1 MNPADLLAPFQM
13 GFLFI
18 VVVVVLALLATEAV
32 SIELTSLTTIAL
44 LVLFFHFFPVIGPD
58 GNDRLDLRQ
67 LFSGFANPAL
77 IAVLALLVLGEG
89 LTRTGVLD
97 LAANAVIHWTK
108 SNPFFAVTL
117 MLLVVMAFSAVLNNI
132 PVVVLFIPI
141 MQSLTKRFRQS
152 PSRYMMLL
160 SYASVLGGMTTLIG
174 SSTNL
179 LVSLELDDLGE
190 EAFGFFDFTVPG
202 LVMATCG
209 LVYLLLVAPR
219 LLPDRPAE
227 QGGHE
232 EQGRHFVAQVSV
244 TAGSRLVGLA
254 PVGGIFPAL
263 PDITILMIQRGE
275 RAVLPPFEDVVLEVN
290 DLVVI
295 AATRSALSALAQGEP
310 ELLHPEL
317 VAGAYDL
324 ETTADPSGEE
334 RKAPWLAGGQVQA
347 EVMVRPDSQIVGHT
361 LEEVGFRYKHH
372 CIVLGIERRSRML
385 RERITRI
392 PLKDGDVLLIQGRP
406 EDVDRL
412 RGERSVVLME
422 WSRQPLVTPQ
432 HQRSAAIIFLGVIAA
447 SASGLL
453 PIALAAFCGATA
465 MIATRILSLG
475 DALRVLDRKIVLTI
489 AMALALGAAMQATGG
504 AQFLADS
511 MMAALSGATP
521 AQILSAF
528 FLLLALLSNLLST
541 KATAVLFTPIA
552 VDLAYALDLPVE
564 PFAVAVIFASNCSFA
579 SPIGYQTNLV
589 VMTPGNYRFMD
600 FVRVGL
606 PLILLVWIAFSLF
619 APWYY
624 DLPSR

>member
-1 MNPADLLAPFQM
+1 MIPADLLATFQM
-13 GFLFI
+13 GFLFALI
-18 VVVVVLALLATEAV
+18 VVALTLFATEAV
-32 SIELTSLTTIAL
+32 SIELTSLSVIAVL
-44 LVLFFHFFPVIGPD
+44 ILFFHFFPVTGPE
-58 GNDRLDLRQ
+58 GKDLLSLRS

-97 LAANAVIHWTK
+97 LAANAVIQWTR
-108 SNPFFAVTL
+108 SNPFSAVAL
-117 MLLVVMAFSAVLNNI
+117 MLVVVMAFSAVLNNI
-132 PVVVLFIPI
+132 PVVVLFVPI
-141 MQSLTKRFRQS
+141 MQTLTKRFRQS

-190 EAFGFFDFTVPG
+190 EPFGFFDFTVPG
-202 LVMATCG
+202 LVLASCG

-219 LLPDRPAE
+219 LLPDRPATS
-227 QGGHE
+227 GGAG

-244 TAGSRLVGLA
+244 SAGSRLVGLR

-275 RAVLPPFEDVVLEVN
+275 RAILPPFEDLVLDAN

-295 AATRSALSALAQGEP
+295 AATRPALASLAKDEP

-317 VAGAYDL
+317 LEAAVQQGQGEDAGDQ
-324 ETTADPSGEE
+324 TKRP
-334 RKAPWLAGGQVQA
+334 RWLLGGQVQA
-347 EVMVRPDSQIVGHT
+347 EVMVRPDSEIVGHT
-361 LEEVGFRYKHH
+361 LEEIGFRYKHH
-372 CIVLGIERRSRML
+372 CIVLGIERRNRML

-422 WSRQPLVTPQ
+422 WSRQPLVTAR
-432 HQRSAAIIFLGVIAA
+432 HQRAAAIIFLGVIAA
-447 SASGLL
+447 SASGVI

-475 DALRVLDRKIVLTI
+475 DALQVLDRKIVLTI

-504 AQFLADS
+504 AAFLAET

-528 FLLLALLSNLLST
+528 FLLLALLSNVLST

-552 VDLAYALDLPVE
+552 VDLAYVLNLPVE

-606 PLILLVWIAFSLF
+606 PLIVLVWIAFSLF

-624 DLPSR
+624 DLPPQ